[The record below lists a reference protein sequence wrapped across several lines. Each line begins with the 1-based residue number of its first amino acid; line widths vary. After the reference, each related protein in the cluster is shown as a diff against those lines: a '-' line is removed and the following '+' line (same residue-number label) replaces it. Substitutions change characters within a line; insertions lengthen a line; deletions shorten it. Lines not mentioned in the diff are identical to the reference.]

1 MKLERV
7 NIFGFKSFGD
17 KAELS
22 FHQGVTAIVG
32 PNGCGKSNI
41 SDAIGWVLGEQSAKS
56 LRGRKM
62 EDFIFT
68 GSDSRPPVSVAEVN
82 LRLSDVNGDP
92 TVGRRQ
98 VVVTRRLYR
107 SGESEYL
114 MDGSPCRLRDIH
126 EVFMDTGVGNK
137 AYSIIEQG
145 KIGLI
150 LSSKPSDRRGVIE
163 EAAGITKYKSRR
175 RSAELKLQAAQQNL
189 LRVNDIVYELERQMN
204 SLKRQAG
211 KARRYRRL
219 RDSMS
224 HLEKIAAVK
233 KSRELE
239 VLLERLRK
247 KLQNV
252 GDEEIRRST
261 SLSVTETHLERLRL
275 EQAERESELS
285 AFRDRLHQ
293 IEIDIERL
301 DTQIAT
307 NRQQT
312 ADLEVR
318 RGQLVAD
325 LTELTGR
332 HGPSVEQLELRVED
346 EKTVTEEL
354 SRSEETASRS
364 QQEMS
369 RASLELAEA
378 EKEIE
383 EGRGELVHRISKI
396 AALRNFLEGVMAQ
409 SEKVATEI
417 LKLKEES
424 RELETE
430 RERLDERK
438 GELAGELSR
447 RKAEADRLAAE
458 RETLEIG
465 LEGFSTE
472 LGQIESRQA
481 RRREELSEL
490 TGRLASLEELVAARA
505 HFGAGARHLLTAGD
519 SLDIPL
525 AGSVAD
531 SIEVDSRFER
541 ATERFLG
548 DWLQAIVVE
557 TEQDA
562 LAAQAHLEEQNVGRC
577 DFLVESLVTGGSV
590 STTHESLEKLREK
603 GIGGIV
609 GLLGDVVRWTNGK
622 GELLGRVLPDAI
634 VVDTVETALQAFR
647 SAPQTSYVT
656 LAGEVIEPPGVLR
669 VGPGGPSEG
678 LLSTRREI
686 RELQETSSRTTEE
699 LESLAERRKQTE
711 SELETRRLRLAAVL
725 EQQHDLDKEM
735 VGLEHQSRQLEEEL
749 SRALRKGEV
758 LGSEQ
763 FRSESE
769 RSSLSDKRI
778 EMEQSLIAEEEA
790 KTLIES
796 KLDELRYSLGNRRAL
811 VENLQSKAADEA
823 SQVAALRERAQAVR
837 FDVERLREG
846 VQELERRMATAR
858 REKQE
863 LADKDERLKREMAS
877 AEAETSDLLRKRDG
891 AREQH
896 SVLDGRVSRLRLRG
910 EATEGALKHRRREL
924 GAVRESR
931 SSEEVALAREESEM
945 NHLRTSFVNAH
956 SISIEEA
963 AAVTSP
969 TDLAREDENLAAEL
983 EDLRRKLDSIG
994 PVNPMA
1000 DEEFRELETRYE
1012 FLTTQ
1017 RQDLLDSISSTETA
1031 IRRIDT
1037 TSRRRFQ
1044 EAFHEINRH
1053 FDVTFKQLFGGG
1065 RAGLSLTDEEDILES
1080 GIDINA
1086 QPPGKRLQ
1094 NVLLLSGGEKAL
1106 TAIALMFAVFRYK
1119 PSPFCLLDEVDA
1131 PLDDANVGRFISMLG
1146 DLRKSTQFIIITH
1159 NRKTMEIAD
1168 QMYGV
1173 TMEEPGISKLVS
1185 VKLVTDEAVASEA
1198 RPA

>member
-1 MKLERV
+1 
-7 NIFGFKSFGD
+7 
-17 KAELS
+17 
-22 FHQGVTAIVG
+22 
-32 PNGCGKSNI
+32 
-41 SDAIGWVLGEQSAKS
+41 
-56 LRGRKM
+56 
-62 EDFIFT
+62 
-68 GSDSRPPVSVAEVN
+68 
-82 LRLSDVNGDP
+82 
-92 TVGRRQ
+92 
-98 VVVTRRLYR
+98 
-107 SGESEYL
+107 
-114 MDGSPCRLRDIH
+114 
-126 EVFMDTGVGNK
+126 
-137 AYSIIEQG
+137 
-145 KIGLI
+145 
-150 LSSKPSDRRGVIE
+150 
-163 EAAGITKYKSRR
+163 
-175 RSAELKLQAAQQNL
+175 
-189 LRVNDIVYELERQMN
+189 
-204 SLKRQAG
+204 
-211 KARRYRRL
+211 
-219 RDSMS
+219 
-224 HLEKIAAVK
+224 
-233 KSRELE
+233 
-239 VLLERLRK
+239 
-247 KLQNV
+247 
-252 GDEEIRRST
+252 
-261 SLSVTETHLERLRL
+261 
-275 EQAERESELS
+275 
-285 AFRDRLHQ
+285 
-293 IEIDIERL
+293 
-301 DTQIAT
+301 
-307 NRQQT
+307 
-312 ADLEVR
+312 
-318 RGQLVAD
+318 
-325 LTELTGR
+325 
-332 HGPSVEQLELRVED
+332 
-346 EKTVTEEL
+346 
-354 SRSEETASRS
+354 
-364 QQEMS
+364 MS

-396 AALRNFLEGVMAQ
+396 AALKNFLEGVMAQ

-417 LKLKEES
+417 LKLKEEY

-430 RERLDERK
+430 RQRLDEQNK
-438 GELAGELSR
+438 ELEGELSR
-447 RKAEADRLAAE
+447 RKSETERLAGE

-465 LEGFSTE
+465 LEGLSTE
-472 LGQIESRQA
+472 FGQIESHLA

-490 TGRLASLEELVAARA
+490 TGRLASLEELVDARA

-519 SLDIPL
+519 SLDISL

-548 DWLQAIVVE
+548 DWLQRIVVDN
-557 TEQDA
+557 EQDA

-577 DFLVESLVTGGSV
+577 DFLVESLVNGGLV
-590 STTHESLEKLREK
+590 SKTRESLEKLQEN

-609 GLLGDVVRWTNGK
+609 GLLSDRVRWTNGK

-634 VVDTVETALQAFR
+634 IVESVETAIQAFR
-647 SAPQTSYVT
+647 SAPHTSYVT
-656 LAGEVIEPPGVLR
+656 LTGDVIEPPGVLR

-686 RELQETSSRTTEE
+686 RELRQTSSSTTEE
-699 LESLAERRKQTE
+699 LESLGERRKQIE
-711 SELETRRLRLAAVL
+711 SEIESRRARLAAVL
-725 EQQHDLDKEM
+725 EEQHDLDKAM
-735 VGLEHQSRQLEEEL
+735 VGLEHQSRQLEEEA
-749 SRALRKGEV
+749 SRARRKAEV

-763 FRSESE
+763 SRAESE
-769 RSSLSDKRI
+769 RISLSDKRV
-778 EMEQSLIAEEEA
+778 EMEQSLVTEEEA
-790 KTLIES
+790 KSLIES
-796 KLDELRYSLGNRRAL
+796 KLDELRSSLGERRTR
-811 VENLQSKAADEA
+811 VENLQSKAAEEA

-846 VQELERRMATAR
+846 VQELEHRMGAAR
-858 REKQE
+858 RETQE
-863 LADKDERLKREMAS
+863 LADKDERLKRELAN
-877 AEAETSDLLRKRDG
+877 ATAETNELFRKRDA

-896 SVLDGRVSRLRLRG
+896 SVLDERVSRLRLRG
-910 EATEGALKHRRREL
+910 EATEGALRHRRREL
-924 GAVRESR
+924 EVVRESR

-956 SISIEEA
+956 SISIDEA

-969 TDLAREDENLAAEL
+969 TDLARDDESLTAEL
-983 EDLRRKLDSIG
+983 EDLRGKLDSIG

-1000 DEEFRELETRYE
+1000 DEEYRELETRHE

-1044 EAFHEINRH
+1044 EAFHEINRY
-1053 FDVTFKQLFGGG
+1053 FDITFKQLFGGG
-1065 RAGLSLTDEEDILES
+1065 RAGLSLTDDEDILES

-1185 VKLVTDEAVASEA
+1185 VKLVSDEAVASEA
-1198 RPA
+1198 RPS